1 MSKKNKYAFLN
12 CTENTYIKEEQ
23 ARKCRRRGR
32 KKVTS
37 MHLIC
42 IRHSTL
48 QNCTCIPIRN

>member
-1 MSKKNKYAFLN
+1 MLFLIAQKIHTSKKKKPESAG
-12 CTENTYIKEEQ
+12 EEGE
-23 ARKCRRRGR
+23 KSNI
-32 KKVTS
+32 S